1 MNDFSKIGE
10 HDSNFHK
17 LWLLNILATVDSI
30 GKQKMKLAFWIAEHL
45 DDENKLVYTFRRIS
59 AETGIS
65 LDTVSKTMKLM
76 MEHGFLSKK
85 HSGCYVANLNVAP
98 QESNVKDTV
107 VDFDTALK
115 ESSE

>member
-45 DDENKLVYTFRRIS
+45 DDENKLVYTYEQIQKEPHIS
-59 AETGIS
+59 M
-65 LDTVSKTMKLM
+65 DTIKKTMKLI

-107 VDFDTALK
+107 VDFDTALEK
-115 ESSE
+115 KSG